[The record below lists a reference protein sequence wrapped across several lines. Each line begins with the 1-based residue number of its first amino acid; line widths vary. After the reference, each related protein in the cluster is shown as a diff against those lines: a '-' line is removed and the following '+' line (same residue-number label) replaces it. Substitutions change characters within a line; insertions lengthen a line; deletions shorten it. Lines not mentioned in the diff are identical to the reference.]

1 MTVARIDGAEATA
14 EQLRALALTNYGHFT
29 SLQVRAGAVHGLTY
43 HLERLDRQSH
53 ALFGRGLD
61 GTRVRG
67 LLRDALT
74 GTPDASVRVTVFSGE
89 GRRPSAVAPAEPH
102 VLVTVDP
109 PIPPLTSPPRVRTVP
124 YERDL
129 PEVKHVA
136 TFGLTWHWRRAQA
149 EGFDDALFVDRN
161 GLISEGTVWNAGFS
175 DGDRVIWPAAG
186 MLRGVSMRLLM
197 DGLDR
202 LGVPWEVRPVP
213 LADVSRYR
221 FAFASNSITPV
232 RPLAAIDER
241 GFAPDDALTEL
252 LESAYRAIPAEP
264 L

>member
-1 MTVARIDGAEATA
+1 MTVAEIDGAEATA
-14 EQLRALALTNYGHFT
+14 EQLRSLALAGYGHFT
-29 SLQVRAGAVHGLTY
+29 SLQVRGGAVHGLAH

-61 GTRVRG
+61 GARVRG
-67 LLRDALT
+67 LVRHALA

-89 GRRPSAVAPAEPH
+89 GRRPGPVAPGELH
-102 VLVTVDP
+102 VLVTADP
-109 PIPPLTSPPRVRTVP
+109 PLPAQTSPLRVCTVA

-149 EGFDDALFVDRN
+149 LGFDDALFVDRN
-161 GLISEGTVWNAGFS
+161 GMISEGTVWNAGFS
-175 DGDRVIWPAAG
+175 DGARVIWPDAG
-186 MLRGVSMRLLM
+186 MLRGVSMRLLK

-213 LADVSRYR
+213 AAEVSRFP
-221 FAFASNSITPV
+221 FAFSSNSISPV
-232 RPLAAIDER
+232 RPIAAIDEAA
-241 GFAPDDALTEL
+241 FAPDDAAITL
-252 LESAYRAIPAEP
+252 LRSAYASVPPES